1 MGRCTNENAPAKAL
15 SHLENA
21 SYPDSIR
28 ELRSRIA
35 KFKTCQTKNMGVL
48 TEIAKF
54 NGHQFSRYT
63 AYLATSGKGLI
74 HKSLITESLC
84 KSTLLSARDC
94 IWSESKRLLPD
105 CNTGAKKIGSEDDH
119 SRPR

>member
-21 SYPDSIR
+21 SYPDSN
-28 ELRSRIA
+28 LKLA
-35 KFKTCQTKNMGVL
+35 KLKNMGVL

-63 AYLATSGKGLI
+63 AYLATLGKGLI
-74 HKSLITESLC
+74 HK
-84 KSTLLSARDC
+84 
-94 IWSESKRLLPD
+94 
-105 CNTGAKKIGSEDDH
+105 
-119 SRPR
+119 